1 MNHRHRLPIL
11 LLEYTTLCQ
20 HQLQDCIS
28 SEVDCTISS
37 TAHLLQHH
45 GEAIRQIIPLVRP
58 FHPSDPDWNPFG
70 SILQLPNDPIKHQAM
85 TETSTL
91 PSSDIIP
98 QLTAERPP
106 SFLGVEPS
114 KPTTQDSVLVIVD
127 AQNEY
132 DHGLL
137 AISDV
142 KSSRAVIGDVLKKY
156 RDAKGDVVSFEDG
169 G

>member
-1 MNHRHRLPIL
+1 
-11 LLEYTTLCQ
+11 
-20 HQLQDCIS
+20 
-28 SEVDCTISS
+28 
-37 TAHLLQHH
+37 
-45 GEAIRQIIPLVRP
+45 
-58 FHPSDPDWNPFG
+58 
-70 SILQLPNDPIKHQAM
+70 M
-85 TETSTL
+85 TETSNP

-98 QLTAERPP
+98 QLTAECLP